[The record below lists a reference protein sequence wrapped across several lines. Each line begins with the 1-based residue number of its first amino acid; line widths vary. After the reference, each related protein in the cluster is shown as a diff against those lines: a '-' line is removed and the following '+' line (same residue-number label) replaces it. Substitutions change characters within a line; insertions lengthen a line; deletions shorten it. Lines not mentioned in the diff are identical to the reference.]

1 MISHR
6 RSPTVCVITTL
17 DYDHVRILGNTLAEI
32 AWQKA
37 GIMKPGVPCVVS
49 FDIGGEAIRVIEER
63 AVEKQVFQRIIFE

>member
-1 MISHR
+1 
-6 RSPTVCVITTL
+6 
-17 DYDHVRILGNTLAEI
+17 LAEI